1 MADHG
6 INSDPAWNWKAT
18 GALYILYRDIHIC
31 YLHTYIYIYS
41 IHYNVSTYF
50 WKALP
55 PAQQKKLKT
64 TVLQVGRAPHK
75 ALAFFS
81 RVGASSLGGCMEWQ
95 CYNAIFICI
104 IKLSITKTIYIY
116 ICYKLYIYMWFLYVY
131 WLNTSMT
138 FVDDTL
144 PQLQDCPKTG
154 IVSLSWENPLQL
166 VNGFPSIG
174 CPSNEAKSQISQ
186 CHVPMLRKHS
196 ILTSVH
202 QIICKKSLL
211 QSGTQTWQ
219 WKIHYL

>member
-1 MADHG
+1 MYVSIYIWFCTYSCIYMYIYKMYDILYTYPLYIYIQQVFHPFEAQRCDRFTAQRWPAFHATKSSMADHG

-18 GALYILYRDIHIC
+18 GALYILYRDIHIS
-31 YLHTYIYIYS
+31 YLHTYIYS

-104 IKLSITKTIYIY
+104 IKLSITKTIYI
-116 ICYKLYIYMWFLYVY
+116 CYKLYI
-131 WLNTSMT
+131 SM
-138 FVDDTL
+138 
-144 PQLQDCPKTG
+144 
-154 IVSLSWENPLQL
+154 
-166 VNGFPSIG
+166 
-174 CPSNEAKSQISQ
+174 
-186 CHVPMLRKHS
+186 
-196 ILTSVH
+196 
-202 QIICKKSLL
+202 
-211 QSGTQTWQ
+211 
-219 WKIHYL
+219 

>member
-1 MADHG
+1 MILYIFMHIHVYIYKMYDILYTYPLYIYIQQVFHPFEAQRCDRFTAQRWPAFHATKSSMADHG

-18 GALYILYRDIHIC
+18 GALYILYRDIHIS
-31 YLHTYIYIYS
+31 YLHTYIYS

-104 IKLSITKTIYIY
+104 IKLSITKTIYI
-116 ICYKLYIYMWFLYVY
+116 CYKLYI
-131 WLNTSMT
+131 SM
-138 FVDDTL
+138 
-144 PQLQDCPKTG
+144 
-154 IVSLSWENPLQL
+154 
-166 VNGFPSIG
+166 
-174 CPSNEAKSQISQ
+174 
-186 CHVPMLRKHS
+186 
-196 ILTSVH
+196 
-202 QIICKKSLL
+202 
-211 QSGTQTWQ
+211 
-219 WKIHYL
+219 